1 MSLFGTV
8 WGEQDCK
15 KWRESKYTVFLAPAC
30 DSVLVLGPMGGIPS
44 SCQLAWIVTQHIF
57 MREKGRS
64 WHLQPDS
71 VPPAEEAVM
80 RIFADESERIQQCRQ
95 SLDLLAVPAQEVSLK
110 GARVRRVRCRVD
122 TSLHMTYICL
132 YSRLLFTTSS
142 SDAAYTTYTLDH
154 ICNVHI

>member
-1 MSLFGTV
+1 
-8 WGEQDCK
+8 
-15 KWRESKYTVFLAPAC
+15 
-30 DSVLVLGPMGGIPS
+30 
-44 SCQLAWIVTQHIF
+44 
-57 MREKGRS
+57 
-64 WHLQPDS
+64 
-71 VPPAEEAVM
+71 
-80 RIFADESERIQQCRQ
+80 
-95 SLDLLAVPAQEVSLK
+95 LLAVPAQEVSLK